1 MKKLLLLVA
10 LAACVPQAAL
20 DQCTTQIKV
29 NRNHSLNVALP
40 VEARLIAEDC
50 EDAFAAELYLL
61 DGTKLPAHCVT
72 RMVERDALPAG
83 YSE

>member
-10 LAACVPQAAL
+10 LLACVPQAAL
-20 DQCTTQIKV
+20 DQCSKQIKV
-29 NRNHSLNVALP
+29 NRIHSLNEALP

-61 DGTKLPAHCVT
+61 DGTKLPPHCVV
-72 RMVERDALPAG
+72 RMIEREDLPAG
-83 YSE
+83 YEQ